1 MADEVALPPKSKYIH
16 IVFHISLL
24 HPYKPDYKHVID
36 YEPIQ
41 IEKDLS
47 YEEFPIQIVDRKEHV
62 IRNKVIP
69 YVNVIWRNH
78 SIKEVTYELE
88 DKMKQNY
95 SIASCA
101 ASWSILTTTDLDID
115 PKFSAS

>member
-1 MADEVALPPKSKYIH
+1 MFLKVSPWKEKIIFGKKRKLSPRSIGPFEILRKIREMADEVALPPKSKYIH

-62 IRNKVIP
+62 IRNKVIL

-78 SIKEVTYELE
+78 SIEEVT
-88 DKMKQNY
+88 
-95 SIASCA
+95 
-101 ASWSILTTTDLDID
+101 
-115 PKFSAS
+115 